1 MLEPINY
8 KRGDVISYFDMCLE
22 ENVKTLQRGMNYR
35 LNKKYSVLLQ
45 STRTD
50 AKYEDEVLEDGNI
63 LIYEGHD
70 VSKNKTNKKPKQL
83 DQQLFNRNGTL
94 TQNGLFFNA
103 AHEFKAGFKSAEA
116 VRVYDKLQSGIWT
129 FAGVFYLTDAYYLA
143 TQIRKVFKF
152 KLEIAD
158 MENQVLPKENKPS
171 PGRIIPTDV
180 KIIVWERD
188 NGRCVQCKSDENLH
202 FDHIIPFSKGG
213 SSQTP
218 DNVQLLCAEHNLKK
232 SDKLI

>member
-1 MLEPINY
+1 
-8 KRGDVISYFDMCLE
+8 
-22 ENVKTLQRGMNYR
+22 MNYR

-50 AKYEDEVLEDGNI
+50 AKYEDEVLDDGNT

-70 VSKNKTNKKPKQL
+70 ISKNKINKQPKL
-83 DQQLFNRNGTL
+83 FDQQLFNRNGTL

-116 VRVYDKLQSGIWT
+116 VRVYDKLDAGIWT
-129 FAGVFYLTDAYYLA
+129 FAGVFYLVDAYYIEL
-143 TQIRKVFKF
+143 QNRKVFKF
-152 KLEIAD
+152 KLEIANK
-158 MENQVLPKENKPS
+158 EQQVLPKKKELS

-180 KIIVWERD
+180 KILVWERD
-188 NGRCVQCKSDENLH
+188 NGRCVQCKSDQNLH

-218 DNVQLLCAEHNLKK
+218 DNIQLLCAEHNLKK

>member
-1 MLEPINY
+1 
-8 KRGDVISYFDMCLE
+8 
-22 ENVKTLQRGMNYR
+22 MNYR

-50 AKYEDEVLEDGNI
+50 AKYEDEVLDDGNT

-70 VSKNKTNKKPKQL
+70 ISKNKINKQPKL
-83 DQQLFNRNGTL
+83 FDQQLFNRNGTL

-116 VRVYDKLQSGIWT
+116 VRVYDKLDAGIWT
-129 FAGVFYLTDAYYLA
+129 FAGVFYLIDAYYIEL
-143 TQIRKVFKF
+143 QNRKVFKF
-152 KLEIAD
+152 KLEIANR
-158 MENQVLPKENKPS
+158 EQQVLPKKKELS

-180 KIIVWERD
+180 KILVWERD
-188 NGRCVQCKSDENLH
+188 NGRCVQCKSAQNLH

-218 DNVQLLCAEHNLKK
+218 DNIQLLCAEHNLKK